1 MKASKKILNF
11 ILIGPPG
18 SGKGTQAKLLLKH
31 FGNLYYISTGNLFR
45 KLSATKSD
53 AGKRVKKIVYS
64 GGLPMDEIAITLWM
78 HEIIFRIRE
87 NQGILGDGF
96 PRRVSEAKGI
106 DELLEFLERKRNT
119 VFFLI
124 YISEKESHKRLV
136 RRVDAATGKEIKRAD
151 DEKRDIKLRW
161 KLYRQRTIPAIKY
174 LKKNCR
180 LIKIN
185 GEQSIENVFKDILR
199 GTSLRNYK

>member
-1 MKASKKILNF
+1 MKVSKNLNF
-11 ILIGPPG
+11 IIIGPPG

-31 FGNLYYISTGNLFR
+31 FSSLCYISTGDLFR

-64 GGLPMDEIAITLWM
+64 GGLPMDDIAITLWM
-78 HEIIFRIRE
+78 HEIIFKVKE

-106 DELLEFLERKRNT
+106 DELLRFLERKKNT
-119 VFFLI
+119 YFFLI
-124 YISEKESHKRLV
+124 DISEKESHRRLV
-136 RRVDAATGKEIKRAD
+136 KRVDAATGEEIKRAD
-151 DEKRDIKLRW
+151 DEKKNIRLRW
-161 KLYRQRTIPAIKY
+161 KLYKQRTIPAIKY

-180 LIKIN
+180 LIRIN
-185 GEQSIENVFKDILR
+185 GEQIIEKVFKDIL
-199 GTSLRNYK
+199 KVIHPHIK